1 MNIQYVQYT
10 LFLWKTY
17 SSLVLLSMMI
27 SFPSARWRTRGE
39 MSAMTLFPTEQVVR
53 YPPWHFLLLNTWW
66 DIRHDTSSYWTRSEM
81 SAMTLAPTEHV
92 VGRPPWHLLLLN
104 TWWDVSHDT
113 FFYWTRGERAAMTLS
128 STEHVVRGQPSHFLS
143 LKTWWDVRHDTFF
156 YCTRGDMSAMTLAPT
171 EHVHGEMS
179 AMTLAPT
186 EHVVRCP
193 PWHLLLLNTWW
204 EGCHYTFSNWEHCG
218 RAAITISSFRL
229 WNMVMLHELDPRSF
243 RHVAVYIFHI
253 NREIDKK
260 CITVLDYIYQSPK
273 KGAKY
278 GGMAFAY
285 FFWGL
290 WNNV

>member
-1 MNIQYVQYT
+1 MKNLQQFSPVEYDD
-10 LFLWKTY
+10 F
-17 SSLVLLSMMI
+17 I
-27 SFPSARWRTRGE
+27 SVRQMEDTR
-39 MSAMTLFPTEQVVR
+39 
-53 YPPWHFLLLNTWW
+53 
-66 DIRHDTSSYWTRSEM
+66 
-81 SAMTLAPTEHV
+81 
-92 VGRPPWHLLLLN
+92 
-104 TWWDVSHDT
+104 WDVSHDT
-113 FFYWTRGERAAMTLS
+113 FSYWTRGEI
-128 STEHVVRGQPSHFLS
+128 
-143 LKTWWDVRHDTFF
+143 
-156 YCTRGDMSAMTLAPT
+156 SAMTLP
-171 EHVHGEMS
+171 
-179 AMTLAPT
+179 PT

-204 EGCHYTFSNWEHCG
+204 EGCHYTFSNWVHCG

-229 WNMVMLHELDPRSF
+229 WNMVMLHKLDPRSF
-243 RHVAVYIFHI
+243 SHVAVYIFHI